1 MLCVNRNLFT
11 YLNKLPIIPA
21 QQHMYE
27 HLNIDIVQ
35 ANLHTRA
42 KPDSCEHSQL
52 SVASFC
58 HCEYVW
64 ADYLLAKIDTSYQ
77 IDGVVYRRRVV

>member
-42 KPDSCEHSQL
+42 
-52 SVASFC
+52 
-58 HCEYVW
+58 
-64 ADYLLAKIDTSYQ
+64 
-77 IDGVVYRRRVV
+77 